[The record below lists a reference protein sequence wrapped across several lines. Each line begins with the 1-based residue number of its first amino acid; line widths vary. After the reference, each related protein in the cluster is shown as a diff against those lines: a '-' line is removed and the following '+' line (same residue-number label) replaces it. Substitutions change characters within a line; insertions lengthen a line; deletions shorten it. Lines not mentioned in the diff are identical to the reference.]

1 MKLATA
7 GAFLAFGLMTGGA
20 AVAQQS
26 TPTPTEASDEATEVP
41 DRVAATTDED
51 EGFDDWGLAGLLGL
65 LGLAGLRKGEPD
77 VRTVE
82 RREERVAAPVVDSTR
97 VTRTDDVDTT
107 RVTRDDVNTRGTR
120 TDNIDPR

>member
-1 MKLATA
+1 MLRKMKLATA

-20 AVAQQS
+20 AIAQQS
-26 TPTPTEASDEATEVP
+26 TPTEASDDATETPDLVP
-41 DRVAATTDED
+41 ATTEED

-82 RREERVAAPVVDSTR
+82 RREERVTPPVVDNTR
-97 VTRTDDVDTT
+97 VARTDDVD
-107 RVTRDDVNTRGTR
+107 TRGTR
-120 TDNIDPR
+120 TDNVDPR

>member
-7 GAFLAFGLMTGGA
+7 SAFLAFGLMSGGA
-20 AVAQQS
+20 AIAQQS
-26 TPTPTEASDEATEVP
+26 TPTEASDEATEAP
-41 DRVAATTDED
+41 DRVAATTEED

-65 LGLAGLRKGEPD
+65 LGLAGLRKGEPE

-97 VTRTDDVDTT
+97 STRT
-107 RVTRDDVNTRGTR
+107 DDVNTRGTR